1 MTGYESKRA
10 AAQSKLVV
18 TDIDGHVVRDAR
30 KPKNAQPAPV
40 QEFGLTRERFNALED
55 EITTLQAEWQSA
67 LKEVERL
74 KAAQLAQEHELTL
87 QEQLVKAR
95 ADWDKAQVD
104 WRKADTDMDK
114 AYAYRRKAKAALE
127 RIEKL
132 MEQQN
137 D

>member
-1 MTGYESKRA
+1 MTGFKSKKTA
-10 AAQSKLVV
+10 ALDEDGMYLVHQ
-18 TDIDGHVVRDAR
+18 TEQ
-30 KPKNAQPAPV
+30 KPVQKIWDTPSEKFNNWWNAEYDDSANPFEVDTFAYWAWAGWQAALAQPA
-40 QEFGLTRERFNALED
+40 Q
-55 EITTLQAEWQSA
+55 
-67 LKEVERL
+67 K
-74 KAAQLAQEHELTL
+74 LTL